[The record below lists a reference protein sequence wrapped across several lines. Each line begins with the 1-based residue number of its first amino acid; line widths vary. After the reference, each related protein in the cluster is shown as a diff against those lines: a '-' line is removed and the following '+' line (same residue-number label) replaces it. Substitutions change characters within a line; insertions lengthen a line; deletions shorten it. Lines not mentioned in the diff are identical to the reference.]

1 MGKVWMPGGGGVA
14 DLDVVTAGRPDVL
27 AGKVTVDKDGE
38 PLPGTMPNNGAVSQ
52 SLGINGT
59 YLIPEGYH
67 NGSGKVTQNIATM
80 AGQTVSPTAS
90 QQTVATANKFLTANV
105 IVNGVSNLS
114 SGNIREGV
122 NVGGTVG
129 SMKDYSYLA
138 VGQTSF

>member
-1 MGKVWMPGGGGVA
+1 MGKVWMPGGGGGT
-14 DLDVVTAGRPDVL
+14 DLDAVTAESPDVL
-27 AGKVTVDKDGE
+27 VGKVIIDKDGE
-38 PLPGTMPNNGAVSQ
+38 PLTGTMPNRGAVSQ
-52 SLGINGT
+52 ALGVNST
-59 YLIPEGYH
+59 YTIPEGYH
-67 NGSGKVTQNIATM
+67 NGSGKVSQNITTM
-80 AGQTVSPTAS
+80 AGQTVNPSAS

-114 SGNIREGV
+114 TGNIREGV

>member
-1 MGKVWMPGGGGVA
+1 MGKVWMPGSGGGA

-27 AGKVTVDKDGE
+27 AGKVIVDKDGE
-38 PLPGTMPNNGAVSQ
+38 PLPGTMPDRGAINQ

-67 NGSGKVTQNIATM
+67 NGSGKVTQNITTM
-80 AGQTVSPTAS
+80 AGQTVNPSAS